1 MSKYLSPKSNK
12 KSITMLV
19 SLILIITIGVGGTLA
34 YLVATTGEVKNTF
47 TPSQVNISV
56 DEKFDGNTKSD
67 VKISNHNDSVKA
79 YIRAAI
85 VVNWMDKDGNVWAEN
100 PVEGEDYT
108 ITYRPDMDDEDGEED
123 IDNDWVEYNSY
134 WYHTTPVGV
143 GKDTDTLIASA
154 APVAG
159 KAPEGYYLSIE
170 ILAQGIQADGVDAN
184 GNKPVELA
192 WGVDIADGVVSDAT
206 ITE

>member
-56 DEKFDGNTKSD
+56 DETLNGNTKSD
-67 VKISNHNDSVKA
+67 VKISNHNDSVKS

-85 VVNWMDKDGNVWAEN
+85 VANWMDEDGNVWAAT
-100 PVEGEDYT
+100 PVLGIDYT
-108 ITYRPDMDDEDGEED
+108 MTTGGNWTLGTDGYYYHKGAVNPDADTSVLISSASPITE
-123 IDNDWVEYNSY
+123 
-134 WYHTTPVGV
+134 
-143 GKDTDTLIASA
+143 
-154 APVAG
+154 APAD
-159 KAPEGYYLSIE
+159 GYYLSIE
-170 ILAQGIQADGVDAN
+170 ILAQGIQADGVDSE
-184 GNKPVELA
+184 GKTPVELA
-192 WGVDIADGVVSDAT
+192 WGTTAAGLVK
-206 ITE
+206 

>member
-34 YLVATTGEVKNTF
+34 YLITSTGEVKNTF
-47 TPSQVNISV
+47 TPSQVVISV
-56 DEKFDGNTKSD
+56 DEEFDGNTKSD

-85 VVNWMDKDGNVWAEN
+85 VVNWMDKDGNVWAAKPEK
-100 PVEGEDYT
+100 GTDYT
-108 ITYRPDMDDEDGEED
+108 MTTGDGWTLGAD
-123 IDNDWVEYNSY
+123 GYY
-134 WYHTTPVGV
+134 YHKGAVNPGESTS
-143 GKDTDTLIASA
+143 DLIKSA

-159 KAPEGYYLSIE
+159 MAPDGYYLSIE
-170 ILAQGIQADGVDAN
+170 ILAQGIQADGVDST
-184 GNKPVELA
+184 GKTPVELA
-192 WGVDIADGVVSDAT
+192 WGQAAAKAVGA